1 MVLSVADFNVDILS
15 MYDFS
20 VLEFCEKHCI
30 YLSANCN
37 RRCHLAID
45 VKFHLA
51 IDGEIL
57 YTEWS

>member
-1 MVLSVADFNVDILS
+1 MLIS
-15 MYDFS
+15 MYDLN